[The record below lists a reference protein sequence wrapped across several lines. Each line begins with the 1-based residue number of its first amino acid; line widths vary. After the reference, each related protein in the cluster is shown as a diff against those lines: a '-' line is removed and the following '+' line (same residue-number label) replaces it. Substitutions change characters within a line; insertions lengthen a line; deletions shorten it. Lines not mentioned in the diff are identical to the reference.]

1 MSNRNNNRKNSK
13 NTKNRKKTT
22 RNSRRTRSRR
32 NQNRKLNYKK
42 VAGCC
47 ILILVLLIMTTI
59 ICSKK
64 IMTRTQPIE
73 TTEAV
78 AVEEKKDITINMVAI
93 GDIMC
98 HTSNFQDAYNSE
110 TKSYDFSYVFEDIK
124 DYIKNADIAIG
135 NLETTFAGK
144 DAGYSGYPNFNTPEQ
159 LAQNIKDLGVDVVS
173 TANNHSLDKKYNGL
187 VNTLDEL
194 DKVGLSHTGTYRS
207 VDEQNTILTKNVNG
221 INIAFLSFTYGTN
234 GIPVPKGKEYC
245 INLIDNDLILDQI
258 AKAKATNPDL
268 ICVNMHWGV
277 EYQLKQNAT
286 QENLADFLFKNG
298 VDIIFGSHPH
308 VLEPMEKRTITM
320 DDGTTKDGFVI
331 YSLGNFMSGQVSE
344 NTQNT
349 IILQLKITKHVDDG
363 KITIDDVNYV
373 PIFMYNMGSGNEKKY
388 KILDINT
395 TISDYENQSENKN
408 ENENGSNNSNNND
421 NNSSSVS
428 QVVYNKVKAAKNK
441 IEEIVG
447 KQSDV

>member
-73 TTEAV
+73 TTEAA

-245 INLIDNDLILDQI
+245 INLIDNNLILDQI

-388 KILDINT
+388 KILDINK
-395 TISDYENQSENKN
+395 TISDYENQNENKN

-428 QVVYNKVKAAKNK
+428 QVVYNKVKDAKNK

>member
-73 TTEAV
+73 TTEVA

-194 DKVGLSHTGTYRS
+194 DKVDLSHTGTYRS

-245 INLIDNDLILDQI
+245 INLIDNNLILDQI

-349 IILQLKITKHVDDG
+349 IILQLKITKHVDGG

-428 QVVYNKVKAAKNK
+428 QVVYNKVKDAKNK

>member
-73 TTEAV
+73 TTEAA

-194 DKVGLSHTGTYRS
+194 DKVDLSHTGTYRS
-207 VDEQNTILTKNVNG
+207 VDEQNKILTKNVNG

-245 INLIDNDLILDQI
+245 INLIDNNLILDQI

-320 DDGTTKDGFVI
+320 EDGTTKDGFVI

-349 IILQLKITKHVDDG
+349 IILQLKITKHVDGG

-428 QVVYNKVKAAKNK
+428 QVVYNKVKDAKNK